1 LSKRIQTL
9 IVLIQAN
16 LVVVLDL
23 VSGGTGVYRPIHGGA
38 DGVDIFGIGDI
49 LRHTSLYL
57 GNCSLDDSGVHSLYL
72 FVHVGVMITRV
83 VDEHDTHDTVEVV
96 RVLVIDGDTSLIL
109 EGLTNTPLKEIL
121 VELGKKQSVQWSL
134 TLLEGIEVEV
144 ITHLI

>member
-16 LVVVLDL
+16 LIIVLDL
-23 VSGGTGVYRPIHGGA
+23 VSGGTGVYRPIHRSA
-38 DGVDIFGIGDI
+38 DGIDILGIGDI

-57 GNCSLDDSGVHSLYL
+57 GKGSLDDSGVHSLYL
-72 FVHVGVMITRV
+72 FVHVGVMIARV
-83 VDEHDTHDTVEVV
+83 VDEDDTHDTVEVI
-96 RVLVIDGDTSLIL
+96 RVLIIDGDASLIL

>member
-1 LSKRIQTL
+1 
-9 IVLIQAN
+9 
-16 LVVVLDL
+16 
-23 VSGGTGVYRPIHGGA
+23 
-38 DGVDIFGIGDI
+38 
-49 LRHTSLYL
+49 
-57 GNCSLDDSGVHSLYL
+57 
-72 FVHVGVMITRV
+72 MITGV